1 VWDIAAPQGNEGFKT
16 RWEIVK
22 YTRGRGLDLGA
33 GPNKLFPHFISVDN
47 CRDAIL
53 FGNHSKPDVYV
64 HSATELTMFA
74 SSSMDFVHA
83 SHLLEHIPLT
93 GQDPRQFSDPVMR
106 ALSEKMM
113 LERHSVVEAL
123 REWMRVLK
131 VGGYMILIVPSE
143 DDYPKVGDT
152 GANPDH
158 LWNCNYD
165 LLIEQLKK
173 TGCSFDV
180 IDYQRRNQD
189 DEYSLYFV
197 VQKKNSGQHFSW
209 QKTNKPEKTCGLV
222 RYGALGDLIQISS
235 VAAGLKADGY
245 HVTLYT
251 SPPAHEIILHD
262 PNIDEFY
269 LQDRDQVPNHLLGE
283 FWAYHA
289 KKYDKWVNLSESVEV
304 SLLSTPGKTPYT
316 WSPQARHALM
326 NHNYVQMSHLIA
338 GVAHKPAVRFY
349 PLPSERDWARKE
361 RAKLGGEPLILWA
374 MTGSSVHKTWGGL
387 DATIA
392 SILIEFPQS
401 KVVLVGGQDAQIL
414 EQGWEKEPRV
424 LRRCGAYKIR
434 ETMAL
439 LEFVDVMI
447 GPETGVMNAGS
458 QLPCPKV
465 VFLSHSTHEN
475 LTRDWTNVYA
485 LSSKETVCPG
495 RGNNEAPA
503 CHQMHFNWQH
513 CKQFRQEGH
522 PQDGTAQCMAD
533 IDGAAA
539 WLMIRKAIA
548 STIADRLI
556 QVA

>member
-1 VWDIAAPQGNEGFKT
+1 MWSIDNPQGNESFKA
-16 RWEIVK
+16 RWALVPW
-22 YTRGRGLDLGA
+22 TRGRGLDLGC
-33 GPNKLFPHFISVDN
+33 GPNKLFPHFIGVDS
-47 CRDAIL
+47 CKDAVL
-53 FGNHSKPDVYV
+53 YGNFTKPDIVV
-64 HSATELTMFA
+64 QTATELPMFA
-74 SSSMDFVHA
+74 SGSMDFVLA

-93 GQDPRQFSDPVMR
+93 GHDARQFSDVIMR
-106 ALSEKMM
+106 ALAEKMM
-113 LERHSVVEAL
+113 IEKHSTVEAL

-131 VGGYMILIVPSE
+131 VGGNLVILVPDME
-143 DDYPKVGDT
+143 EYPLVGEK

-158 LWNCNYD
+158 TWNCSYD
-165 LLIEQLKK
+165 SVVEQMKK
-173 TGCSFDV
+173 TGCAFDLV
-180 IDYQRRNQD
+180 EFQKRNKDQ
-189 DEYSLYFV
+189 EYSLMFV
-197 VQKKNSGQHFSW
+197 FQKRNSGQHFSW
-209 QKTNKPEKTCGLV
+209 QKKVKPQKSAACV
-222 RYGALGDLIQISS
+222 RYGAFGDLLQCSS
-235 VAAGLKADGY
+235 VVAGLKSAGY

-251 SPPAHEIILHD
+251 SPPAHEVIEHD
-262 PNIDEFY
+262 PNIDAFY
-269 LQDRDQVPNHLLGE
+269 LQDRDQVPNHLLGD
-283 FWAYHA
+283 FWAHEA
-289 KKYDKWVNLSESVEV
+289 QKYDKWVNLSESVEV

-326 NHNYVQMSHLIA
+326 NHNYVEMSHLIA
-338 GVAHKPAVRFY
+338 GVPHKPQVRFY

-361 RAKLGGEPLILWA
+361 RSKLGGEPLILWA

-414 EQGWEKEPRV
+414 EQGWENEPRV
-424 LRRCGAYKIR
+424 IRRCGAYKIR

-485 LSSKETVCPG
+485 LSSKETSCPG

-539 WLMIRKAIA
+539 WMMIRKAIA
-548 STIADRLI
+548 STIPERLI